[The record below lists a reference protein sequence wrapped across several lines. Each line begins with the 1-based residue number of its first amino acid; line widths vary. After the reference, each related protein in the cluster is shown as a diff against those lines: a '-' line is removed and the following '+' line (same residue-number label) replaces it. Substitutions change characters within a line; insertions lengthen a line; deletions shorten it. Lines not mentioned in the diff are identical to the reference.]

1 MHITL
6 KEVYEEIAAALKQA
20 CIETA
25 ELDARFIIEERSS
38 FEMSDII
45 VNPDQ
50 KLDDNCYIQIKQDLN
65 ERLTGKPLSRI
76 FGYKDFWG
84 RSFKISENT
93 LDPRPDTERL
103 VDIALERY
111 SKRTS
116 PFEILDLGTGSGCIL
131 ITLLCE
137 MIHANGCGIDLS
149 KPALKIAK
157 NNAKALNV
165 HDRTVFLQGSWFESV
180 QRKFD
185 LIVSNPPYISN
196 QVIPTLAPEVK
207 NHDPILALDGGDN
220 GLDAYKIIFPQLK
233 NYLKN
238 DGIALFEIGYDQQ
251 KEVMRLAE
259 DSTFALRRVHLDHSG
274 NPRVV
279 EISSGDK

>member
-1 MHITL
+1 M
-6 KEVYEEIAAALKQA
+6 YEEIAAALKQA